1 MNSRL
6 TLQGSSSNV
15 WIFQIAGTLNLGSG
29 ARIALSGGAL
39 ARNIFWVVN
48 GYTQIGTTAHMEGTI
63 LDKTAIHF
71 LTGASMN
78 GRALAQTAVTLQKNV
93 LVIKK

>member
-1 MNSRL
+1 VNSQV
-6 TLQGSSSNV
+6 TLRGTSSDV

-29 ARIALSGGAL
+29 ARVVLSGGAL
-39 ARNIFWVVN
+39 AKNVFWVVS
-48 GYTQIGTTAHMEGTI
+48 GYTSIGTTAHMEGTI